1 MAMLKKMFIG
11 DLLARAGEL
20 EGSTVRVCGW
30 VHGIRDVGRIKFL
43 VLRDRTGFIQAVVK
57 KGEAPD
63 NVFEAAESLRIESV
77 VCVDGVLVRGRAK
90 EGYEIK
96 ATGLQVLSSPV
107 EPLPLEPDTSLKSIL
122 ATRLNYRWLD
132 LRNPRVTKVFVF
144 ESWVAAKFRE
154 YYESQGF
161 VEIFTPKIV
170 AAGTE
175 SGAEVFPVIYFGRE
189 AFLAQSPQF
198 YKQFAVIGGLE
209 RVFEVGPVFRAEP
222 HHTTRHLTEYHS
234 LDIEFGFIED
244 YNDVMDVVEGFFKH
258 LVDSLARD
266 PRIKPILEEFNVEV
280 LMPKEVPRISI
291 RDAYKILDE
300 KYGKKIEYGD
310 DLDSEGER
318 LLGKYVREVY
328 DSDFVFV
335 TEYPWKVRPF
345 YTMRKEDEPDWTYG
359 FDLLYK
365 GLEVVTGGQRE
376 HRYDKLLENLRD
388 KGLNPESFQFYLDFF
403 KHGAPPHGGA
413 GMGLERIVMQTLGL
427 DNIREARL
435 LPRDPER
442 VTP

>member
-63 NVFEAAESLRIESV
+63 NVFEAAESLRVESV

-280 LMPKEVPRISI
+280 RMPKEIPRISI